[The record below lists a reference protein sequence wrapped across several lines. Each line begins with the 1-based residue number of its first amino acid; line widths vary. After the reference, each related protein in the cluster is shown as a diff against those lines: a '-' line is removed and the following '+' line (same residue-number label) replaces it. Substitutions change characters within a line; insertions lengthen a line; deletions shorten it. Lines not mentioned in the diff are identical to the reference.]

1 MLPLLFM
8 ITYNYHCEE
17 QHEGGLMELS
27 LVTKITLPG
36 PLGESGRFPFVLLL
50 GDPPVISHPQVGNP

>member
-1 MLPLLFM
+1 M

-27 LVTKITLPG
+27 LVTKITVPG
-36 PLGESGRFPFVLLL
+36 PLGKSGRFPFVLLL
-50 GDPPVISHPQVGNP
+50 GDPPVISHP